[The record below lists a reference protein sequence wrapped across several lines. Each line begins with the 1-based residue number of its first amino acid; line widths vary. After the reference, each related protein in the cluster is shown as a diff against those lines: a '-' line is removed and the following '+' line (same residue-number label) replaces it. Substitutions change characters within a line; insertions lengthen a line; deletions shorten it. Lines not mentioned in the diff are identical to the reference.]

1 MNASRTIDF
10 RFAPPNIWT
19 NLCFPDDPYKS
30 LVSEEGA
37 LLYGFEQLLFYS
49 WRFRRV
55 IEFSLLSA
63 DKPLRVTQHTEDART
78 PVVVTTLT
86 YPTAVLTLR
95 TFAHQDARGRR
106 TDVVLW
112 EIAVNA
118 DVDELLTGLH
128 IDLTEQ
134 NVFFTGRSVAPA
146 HALYAVPLDR
156 FERPEF
162 WRVSNEYQVEDPSA
176 PAPGDLVLLSS
187 PQRLVHFHP
196 TGFRPVGSMA
206 TDQQIVAGGET
217 LRGAIILPLNYQEE
231 AELDYGWAEQ
241 ALAQTRRFWQE
252 YPLLRQTFT
261 VPDPALQ
268 EMIEALAR
276 NILQAR
282 EIKDGLPVFQV
293 GPTVYRG
300 LWVVD
305 GHFFLEAAH
314 YLGYGDDA
322 QRAIGTL
329 LRHVHADGSIA
340 RMQFHAKETGIAI
353 ATMIRQMELAG
364 DNDQLE
370 ELWPTIRNGVTY
382 IEKLRVQARNE
393 IDAKGGGVA
402 LLPATFGDGGVGGM
416 RSEYT
421 TPAWI
426 LFGLKAARDA
436 AERLGDDEDAARLR
450 SDYDALLADF
460 RRHVAEHQQVLP
472 DGTPYIPPVYDDSGL
487 HHWIPS
493 YPEPLQRHNQ
503 LQPESAT
510 WALCQAI
517 WPGEVF
523 APDDPIVQNLL
534 HLMDLVDD
542 EEGIPATTGWLPYRA
557 VWNYHAS
564 FAAHVWLYAGRPDK
578 AVDYLYAFANHAAPT
593 RVWREEQ
600 SLNSSHNGQL
610 VGDMPHNWAS
620 AEFIRLVRHLL
631 VFERG
636 ETLDLLLGLPE
647 NWIYPGAVV
656 ELEATP
662 TRFGPVSLKL
672 AIGEERGFTLRVTF
686 DTAWLRPPAMVTLHL
701 PAGSTAQLD
710 GVALKFA
717 ADGAAALPWA
727 AELAIEGRLAAG
739 GA

>member
-393 IDAKGGGVA
+393 IDAKG
-402 LLPATFGDGGVGGM
+402 
-416 RSEYT
+416 
-421 TPAWI
+421 
-426 LFGLKAARDA
+426 
-436 AERLGDDEDAARLR
+436 
-450 SDYDALLADF
+450 
-460 RRHVAEHQQVLP
+460 
-472 DGTPYIPPVYDDSGL
+472 
-487 HHWIPS
+487 
-493 YPEPLQRHNQ
+493 
-503 LQPESAT
+503 
-510 WALCQAI
+510 
-517 WPGEVF
+517 
-523 APDDPIVQNLL
+523 
-534 HLMDLVDD
+534 
-542 EEGIPATTGWLPYRA
+542 
-557 VWNYHAS
+557 
-564 FAAHVWLYAGRPDK
+564 
-578 AVDYLYAFANHAAPT
+578 
-593 RVWREEQ
+593 
-600 SLNSSHNGQL
+600 
-610 VGDMPHNWAS
+610 
-620 AEFIRLVRHLL
+620 
-631 VFERG
+631 
-636 ETLDLLLGLPE
+636 
-647 NWIYPGAVV
+647 
-656 ELEATP
+656 
-662 TRFGPVSLKL
+662 
-672 AIGEERGFTLRVTF
+672 
-686 DTAWLRPPAMVTLHL
+686 
-701 PAGSTAQLD
+701 
-710 GVALKFA
+710 
-717 ADGAAALPWA
+717 AALPCCPQPLATA
-727 AELAIEGRLAAG
+727 ASAGCAASTRRQPG
-739 GA
+739 FSLG